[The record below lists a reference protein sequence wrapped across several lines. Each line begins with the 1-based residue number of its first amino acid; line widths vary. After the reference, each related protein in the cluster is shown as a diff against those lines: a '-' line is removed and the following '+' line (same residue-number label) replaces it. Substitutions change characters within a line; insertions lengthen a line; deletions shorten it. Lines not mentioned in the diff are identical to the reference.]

1 MWGSCTARHDRLN
14 QWLTR
19 GEGAVVKQLMVVAA
33 DLVAMSILAFGI
45 YFPRHHRRD
54 LVTAF
59 LGVNI
64 CVVAV
69 SLVLSASTVGTGLGL
84 SLFGVLSIIR
94 LRSDEVA
101 QHEVAY
107 YFASLTI
114 GLLAGV
120 VGTLNPLTGGL
131 MLLVLVGPPSTGDTW
146 IDGRTFMDDDG
157 RLSRAEPHDTTDH
170 RRIRA
175 EARLPESV
183 PEHDDGGRLGGLVAI
198 HEHTPHQGRH
208 AGHPKSSGTDL
219 GGIDG
224 LPHLPADDQVPLDQP
239 ERADVLEGAKSFPPF
254 VDVV

>member
-1 MWGSCTARHDRLN
+1 MN
-14 QWLTR
+14 QSSTR

-120 VGTLNPLTGGL
+120 VGALSPLTGGL
-131 MLLVLVGPPSTGDTW
+131 MLLVLVGVYLGDHPRLL
-146 IDGRTFMDDDG
+146 GRYRHQRI
-157 RLSRAEPHDTTDH
+157 RLDTAYTDEHALRVHLERLLGARVLNVSVKDVDLVNDTT
-170 RRIRA
+170 
-175 EARLPESV
+175 L
-183 PEHDDGGRLGGLVAI
+183 
-198 HEHTPHQGRH
+198 
-208 AGHPKSSGTDL
+208 
-219 GGIDG
+219 
-224 LPHLPADDQVPLDQP
+224 
-239 ERADVLEGAKSFPPF
+239 
-254 VDVV
+254 VDVRYVARPRQTRHERSPQAEWVSS